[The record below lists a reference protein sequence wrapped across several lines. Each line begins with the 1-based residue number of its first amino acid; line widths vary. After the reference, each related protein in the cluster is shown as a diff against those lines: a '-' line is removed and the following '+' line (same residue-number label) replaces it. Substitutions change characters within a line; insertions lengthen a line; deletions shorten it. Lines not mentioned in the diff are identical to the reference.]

1 MESLS
6 GTFRLFRIQLLIE
19 AQQGIKNM
27 AIETG
32 LPSVFTKKMRE
43 EGLHTLTQK
52 PRKWVPI
59 LGRVLRAWV
68 FIQGNALLHYSLQG
82 SMKHLSIWWKG
93 TQDIIWDKIVAG
105 VYFVYAQIQ
114 KLFVRGTIITE
125 KF

>member
-68 FIQGNALLHYSLQG
+68 FIQGNALQPSGLDETFKYLVERYSRYYLG
-82 SMKHLSIWWKG
+82 
-93 TQDIIWDKIVAG
+93 
-105 VYFVYAQIQ
+105 
-114 KLFVRGTIITE
+114 
-125 KF
+125 